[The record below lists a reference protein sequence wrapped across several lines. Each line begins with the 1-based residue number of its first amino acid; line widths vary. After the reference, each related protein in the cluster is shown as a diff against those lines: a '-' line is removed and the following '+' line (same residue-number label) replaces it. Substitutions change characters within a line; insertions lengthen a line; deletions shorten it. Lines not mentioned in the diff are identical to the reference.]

1 MKYFHPHLLR
11 SCACSLAAGAFLI
24 FSSALCLAEPI
35 ALSTLVAETVA
46 KNPEL
51 KFYEAEIAAA
61 KGGRMTAGE
70 WANPELSGEL
80 GNKRV
85 RDLAG
90 NKIGNGP
97 VWAVSLSQTFEFPG
111 RINLRKAIANRQ
123 VKLAQLGLEQFRAAL
138 AMRAR
143 TLGYQLLAAQQR
155 SEAAREVAK
164 HFQDLLA
171 VLVQRDA
178 AGVAPMLEMRIIE
191 ASAFTLNR
199 RASEARIAARN
210 AQFELNQLRGLPVST
225 AVEVERTDI
234 PLKTA
239 PSVEVLMAMARER
252 NFDIRA
258 RIAELEQQGLRVQLN
273 QNERWPSVTVAPYF
287 RGEEASD
294 RQREFGLGVKVPLP
308 LLNRNKGSIATAT
321 ARELQAEVA
330 LNVALRDVERKVAGH
345 RMAYEIFLAEMAKWP
360 KDAAEK
366 FRDAAHKGDEN
377 YRLGALPIGTYTELQ
392 KQYLDAVDA
401 LLSTQADAL
410 EARQQLELLSG
421 VNLGDAPL
429 APLKFDDDKF
439 VAKPALKSP
448 ANPASKPTAKRA
460 RQ

>member
-1 MKYFHPHLLR
+1 MKLFQTTHVFTAVR
-11 SCACSLAAGAFLI
+11 SLALFILFPVSTVVMA
-24 FSSALCLAEPI
+24 AEPVP
-35 ALSTLVAETVA
+35 LSTLVSETVA

-85 RDLAG
+85 HDLAG
-90 NKIGNGP
+90 NKIGDGP

-111 RINLRKAIANRQ
+111 RINLRKAIANQ
-123 VKLAQLGLEQFRAAL
+123 QIELAKLGLEQFRAAL

-171 VLVQRDA
+171 VLVQREA

-225 AVEVERTDI
+225 PVEVAHADI

-258 RIAELEQQGLRVQLN
+258 RIAELEQQGLRVQLR
-273 QNERWPSVTVAPYF
+273 QNERWPSVTVRPFAS
-287 RGEEASD
+287 GEKQAD
-294 RQREFGLGVKVPLP
+294 RERVFGLGVTVPLP
-308 LLNRNKGSIATAT
+308 LLNRNEGNIATAK
-321 ARELQAEVA
+321 ARELQAEVS
-330 LNVALRDVERKVAGH
+330 LNVALREVERKVAGN
-345 RMAYEIFLAEMAKWP
+345 RVAYEIFIAEMAKWP
-360 KDAAEK
+360 ADAAEK
-366 FRDAAHKGDEN
+366 FRDAARKGDEN
-377 YRLGALPIGTYTELQ
+377 YRLGALPIATYTELQ

-429 APLKFDDDKF
+429 APLKFDDEKP
-439 VAKPALKSP
+439 VAKPAV
-448 ANPASKPTAKRA
+448 KPSAKRL
-460 RQ
+460 RK